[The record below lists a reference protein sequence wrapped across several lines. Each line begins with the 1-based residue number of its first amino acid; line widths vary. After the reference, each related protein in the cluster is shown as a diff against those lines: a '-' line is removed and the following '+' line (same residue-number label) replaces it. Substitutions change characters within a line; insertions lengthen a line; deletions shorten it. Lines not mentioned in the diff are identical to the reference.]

1 MTDQGRPLP
10 LILQFTNIL
19 SRCRDNESHPDIR
32 AFLEENKSDVIF
44 LGRAQTL
51 MKARKLLRKSRG
63 EEGSD

>member
-1 MTDQGRPLP
+1 MADEGMPLP

-19 SRCRDNESHPDIR
+19 CRCRDDESHPDIR

-51 MKARKLLRKSRG
+51 MRLGKLLRKSRG